1 MKRGLRILLSGIAL
15 FSLVSCVDDS
25 ERADNRP
32 TYKVTFLN
40 YDDTFLYETIV
51 FEGKPAYYSGELP
64 KRELEGVE
72 EGTESDFEYKFTGW
86 DQDLTAVYSNIT
98 TRATFEYG
106 PKEDWG
112 PMTRF

>member
-1 MKRGLRILLSGIAL
+1 MRRGLRILLSGIAL

-51 FEGKPAYYSGELP
+51 FEGKPAYYSGKLP
-64 KRELEGVE
+64 VREVEGVK

-86 DQDLTAVYSNIT
+86 DQDLSAVYSDIT
-98 TRATFEYG
+98 TKATFEYVA
-106 PKEDWG
+106 KEGWG
-112 PMTRF
+112 PIIWA

>member
-1 MKRGLRILLSGIAL
+1 MNKKRLLLIWATISFACLAIGIPW
-15 FSLVSCVDDS
+15 F
-25 ERADNRP
+25 
-32 TYKVTFLN
+32 
-40 YDDTFLYETIV
+40 FLYETIV

>member
-1 MKRGLRILLSGIAL
+1 MRRGLRILLSGIAL

-51 FEGKPAYYSGELP
+51 FEGKPAYYSGKLP
-64 KRELEGVE
+64 ERVVE
-72 EGTESDFEYKFTGW
+72 DDENGEFIYKFTGW
-86 DQDLTAVYSNIT
+86 DQDLSAVYSDIT
-98 TRATFEYG
+98 TRATFEYTG
-106 PKEDWG
+106 KEDWG
-112 PMTRF
+112 PITWL